1 MKLKVNYAMLL
12 TLART
17 NKAFMFIDYK
27 DDKILTYKLSN
38 DILRYRNK
46 FDTYRVVS
54 TLQQEINNLT
64 INIQTMYTYKTI
76 DNAIAALEI
85 TYTQRR
91 IYDNITLSQLNKA
104 TDQII
109 SKGITKFN
117 NTIYIVDEYDI
128 LA

>member
-1 MKLKVNYAMLL
+1 
-12 TLART
+12 
-17 NKAFMFIDYK
+17 
-27 DDKILTYKLSN
+27 
-38 DILRYRNK
+38 
-46 FDTYRVVS
+46 
-54 TLQQEINNLT
+54 
-64 INIQTMYTYKTI
+64 MYTYKTI